1 LDIAIPGAG
10 EIENWLDRQLAPLEL
25 TVADLKAG
33 PVPAPGSENVAFAD
47 RVFPTPTGKIE
58 LVSAEARERWGIDTL
73 PRAHLP
79 GETAADGNHDPD
91 TPLQMMTPN
100 TKKRIHSQFGNLD
113 IIKQFD
119 PGPEVTINPDDAE
132 DRHIEHGDKVKVF
145 NKRGQIEL
153 PARIDAGIRRGCVSV
168 TNGWWGEQG
177 ALVNKLSAGR
187 ETDVAHGAAF
197 HDNLVEVKK
206 A

>member
-1 LDIAIPGAG
+1 
-10 EIENWLDRQLAPLEL
+10 L
-25 TVADLKAG
+25 TIDDLKAG

-47 RVFPTPTGKIE
+47 GVFPTPSGRIE
-58 LVSAEARERWGIDTL
+58 LVSKEAAGHWGIDEL
-73 PRAHLP
+73 PRAQLP
-79 GETAADGNHDPD
+79 GETAAVGNHDPS

-100 TKKRIHSQFGNLD
+100 TKNRIHSQFGNLD
-113 IIKQFD
+113 LIKQFD
-119 PGPEVTINPDDAE
+119 PGPEVTIHPDDAE
-132 DRHIEHGDKVKVF
+132 SRGIEHGQTVKVF
-145 NKRGQIEL
+145 NQRGELEL

-177 ALVNKLSAGR
+177 GLVNMLSEGR

-197 HDNLVEVKK
+197 HDNLVEVKR